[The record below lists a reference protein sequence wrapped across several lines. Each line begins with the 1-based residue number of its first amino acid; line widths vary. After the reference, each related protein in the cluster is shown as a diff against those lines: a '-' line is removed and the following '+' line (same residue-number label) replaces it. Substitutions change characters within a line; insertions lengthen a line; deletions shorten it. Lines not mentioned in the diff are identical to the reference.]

1 MLNKQNKESKIMS
14 EYMITN
20 EKDLDHFEKDFLS
33 ITDGKQWI
41 ENTLDLSKNW
51 KIRPLTKK
59 AKKEIELK
67 SALEHMKTTFK
78 KGDVL
83 YTQLI
88 KKTPNGTVYFRLR
101 YIKDNR
107 PYQCTYHY
115 SKIMS
120 DNLDEKNGYSIRMP
134 FGNMDMGFNTVYNF
148 CRKIWDDG
156 YYLRHEWL

>member
-1 MLNKQNKESKIMS
+1 MATKK
-14 EYMITN
+14 
-20 EKDLDHFEKDFLS
+20 
-33 ITDGKQWI
+33 
-41 ENTLDLSKNW
+41 LSKTKTKLTRNSVKSLIE
-51 KIRPLTKK
+51 KIEVLKTNLTEKSE
-59 AKKEIELK
+59 EIELK

-120 DNLDEKNGYSIRMP
+120 DNLTINSLWK
-134 FGNMDMGFNTVYNF
+134 F
-148 CRKIWDDG
+148 KITTPS
-156 YYLRHEWL
+156 